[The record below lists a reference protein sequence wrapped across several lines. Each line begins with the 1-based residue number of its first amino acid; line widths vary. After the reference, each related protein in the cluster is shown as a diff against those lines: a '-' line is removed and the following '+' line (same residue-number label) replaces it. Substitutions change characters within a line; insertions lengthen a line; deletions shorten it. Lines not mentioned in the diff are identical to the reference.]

1 MPIFVVYIFEA
12 LLVERSFLENT
23 CKKLNNHG
31 RSLVNDMLLV
41 GGINMDL
48 Y

>member
-1 MPIFVVYIFEA
+1 MPIFVVDIFEA
-12 LLVERSFLENT
+12 LLVERGFLENP

-41 GGINMDL
+41 GGINRAL